1 MKREPTKPN
10 IVNEVHRERLCYLGI
25 FFYGGKLVELFLSTT
40 GIALGNPLIASKM
53 KFVSLLKLF
62 WPQFIEL
69 TQYLFL
75 C

>member
-1 MKREPTKPN
+1 M
-10 IVNEVHRERLCYLGI
+10 LFGY
-25 FFYGGKLVELFLSTT
+25 FFYGRKFVGLFLSTT

-53 KFVSLLKLF
+53 RFVSLLKLF

>member
-1 MKREPTKPN
+1 MKYTGSDCV
-10 IVNEVHRERLCYLGI
+10 IW
-25 FFYGGKLVELFLSTT
+25 KLDCVIWKFVGLFLSTT